1 MSGHTDACADIPSY
15 DVIGDW
21 ADVSAVPGAD
31 HCWVH
36 NGIVATGGAE
46 LIGFHGGQLVA
57 WDIDGSL
64 RRVVDTG
71 LTEGHGVALVRE
83 ADDEYLWVADPGFTF
98 ASGADDADPAW
109 TPLFGK
115 GVGPL
120 FRVPR
125 VVKMTLDGQIHSE
138 LPLPPPDPS
147 LPAGP
152 MGSYCPCSVAVDEQR
167 FGGSGDVWVADGYGS
182 SVLHRFDSNGNHLL
196 TLTGG
201 DDDGGRLACPH
212 AAFIDRRNGKT
223 PELYIA
229 DRGNTRVVVYDL
241 QGRYLRSIGEG
252 FLSSPSGFA
261 LWDDLL
267 VVTELHGRLAALD
280 AEDHFVGYIG
290 AAPNTPAA
298 QGWPQRPGWP
308 NDLDADGRATAPQL
322 PRHDRFNSP
331 HSVATDAEGNLYVS
345 EWLIGGRYTKLAPRR
360 APLAT
365 RSASA

>member
-1 MSGHTDACADIPSY
+1 MSARTGGRASIPSH
-15 DVIGDW
+15 DIIGDW
-21 ADVSAVPGAD
+21 ADLSAVPGAD
-31 HCWVH
+31 LCWVH
-36 NGIVATGGAE
+36 NGIAATAGAE

-57 WDIDGSL
+57 WDIDGCL

-71 LTEGHGVALVRE
+71 LTEGHGVALARE
-83 ADDEYLWVADPGFTF
+83 GDDEYLWVADPGFTF
-98 ASGADDADPAW
+98 VCGADSADPAW

-115 GVGPL
+115 GVGPQ
-120 FRVPR
+120 FRAPR
-125 VVKMTLDGQIHSE
+125 VVKMTLDGSICSE
-138 LPLPPPDPS
+138 LPLPPPDPQ

-152 MGSYCPCSVAVDEQR
+152 MGPYCPCSVAVDEQR

-196 TLTGG
+196 TLTGDESG
-201 DDDGGRLACPH
+201 ARLACPH

-241 QGRYLRSIGEG
+241 DGYYLRSLGEEC
-252 FLSSPSGFA
+252 LSSPSDFA
-261 LWDDLL
+261 LWGDLL
-267 VVTELHGRLAALD
+267 VVTELHGRLAVLD
-280 AEDHFVGYIG
+280 AEDNFVGYIG

-298 QGWPQRPGWP
+298 QSWPQRPGWP
-308 NDLDADGRATAPQL
+308 NDVRADGHAMAPQL

-331 HSVATDAEGNLYVS
+331 HSVAADAEGNLYVS
-345 EWLIGGRYTKLAPRR
+345 EWLIGGRYTKLIPRR
-360 APLAT
+360 APLEM